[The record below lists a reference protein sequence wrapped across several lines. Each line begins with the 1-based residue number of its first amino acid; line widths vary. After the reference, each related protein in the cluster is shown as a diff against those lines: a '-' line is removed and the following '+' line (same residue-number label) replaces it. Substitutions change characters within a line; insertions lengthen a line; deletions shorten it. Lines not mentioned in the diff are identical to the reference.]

1 MQGEQL
7 PANGVMKLA
16 TQVRSRP
23 AKKAPVTKH
32 PLFPAMVALWFGAL
46 FGLGSLAVR
55 ASLLESLILS
65 LSLDVLLPAAAPP
78 LGMNFRAILAL
89 LLAAIG
95 VAVGAVLARR
105 IAHPKQ
111 SPTPRRRSIEFGK
124 ASRQARAAAATETVQ
139 TPARR
144 RALAIEVDE
153 RPGQFY
159 EEAPLPGG
167 SPYILDVTQ
176 IDLAP
181 AEEAKE
187 SREAEPL
194 AAEVDAPLALD
205 PFVVEERVQAEQAP
219 HRSFAQAH
227 GDSMEQVFEAEPQAP
242 QAARQEFRPVA
253 PDPASADASTPE
265 EPKPVALN
273 FHPPVDAVAQPEETP
288 LDLQAGQEV
297 APCAETQA
305 EPEAEEYTQM
315 VEQLRQIASP
325 ETGKSEPA
333 AAVEWTGEPP
343 LGHSQSEPEAAPLEV
358 ALDSGSVQAP
368 WLTEPLPVVPPV
380 LLADPLPTVAADA
393 PPAPMASRIET
404 AELSELS
411 PLELIERLALAM
423 RQRLHQGPMPDSL
436 LAAVSSLA
444 ATAPAAEELPASDPA
459 QEGEP
464 ETSDAPVAELQVEP
478 SQQDEL
484 LLEVPEETLPAP
496 MPLALPSALRP
507 IDFSDYADD
516 DDSEDLPLPPRS
528 IAVPSAASPAAVE
541 LPLSEPEAAR
551 GEAPVSVDDG
561 ESEVPED
568 SYSSLL
574 ELGRPVSARQD
585 FVRIEEP
592 AEDTE
597 TIEPVVIFPGHGA
610 RVGMRFAAPD
620 PAAQAEPASPVTPA
634 YDAPNQSDSSTATDG
649 PQVRRFDPPSAV
661 ASAAPAAQGS
671 GIRPDPEEAQRAL
684 RSALATLQRMSGA
697 A

>member
-1 MQGEQL
+1 
-7 PANGVMKLA
+7 
-16 TQVRSRP
+16 
-23 AKKAPVTKH
+23 
-32 PLFPAMVALWFGAL
+32 MVALWFGAL

-65 LSLDVLLPAAAPP
+65 LSLDVLVPAAAPP
-78 LGMNFRAILAL
+78 LGMKFRAILAL

-95 VAVGAVLARR
+95 VAVGAVVARR
-105 IAHPKQ
+105 IARPKQ
-111 SPTPRRRSIEFGK
+111 SQTPRRRGVDLGR
-124 ASRQARAAAATETVQ
+124 ASRQAGATAGIEAGQ

-181 AEEAKE
+181 AEEAQQ

-205 PFVVEERVQAEQAP
+205 PFVVAERVHAEQAP
-219 HRSFAQAH
+219 QQPFAPAKDNSIEQAL
-227 GDSMEQVFEAEPQAP
+227 VAEPQAP
-242 QAARQEFRPVA
+242 QAERQEFRPVA
-253 PDPASADASTPE
+253 PDPASVDLASAE
-265 EPKPVALN
+265 EPQPVALN
-273 FHPPVDAVAQPEETP
+273 FHPPVDAVVQPRETP
-288 LDLQAGQEV
+288 LDLLAAQEV
-297 APCAETQA
+297 GLCAETPA
-305 EPEAEEYTQM
+305 EPEADEYAQI

-325 ETGKSEPA
+325 ETGKSEPVA
-333 AAVEWTGEPP
+333 PVEWTGEPP
-343 LGHSQSEPEAAPLEV
+343 LGRSQSEPEAAPLEV
-358 ALDSGSVQAP
+358 ALDGGSVQAP

-411 PLELIERLALAM
+411 PLELIERLALVM
-423 RQRLHQGPMPDSL
+423 RQCTHQGPMPDSL
-436 LAAVSSLA
+436 LAAMSSLA
-444 ATAPAAEELPASDPA
+444 APAPAAEELPASDPA
-459 QEGEP
+459 QLGEP
-464 ETSDAPVAELQVEP
+464 ETSDAPVAELQEEP
-478 SQQDEL
+478 TQQDEL

-507 IDFSDYADD
+507 IDLSDYADD

-528 IAVPSAASPAAVE
+528 IAVPSAASPAAAE

-551 GEAPVSVDDG
+551 GEAPVSVDSD
-561 ESEVPED
+561 ESEMPED

-592 AEDTE
+592 ADDAE
-597 TIEPVVIFPGHGA
+597 TIEPVVIFPGQGA

-649 PQVRRFDPPSAV
+649 PQLRRFDPPSAV